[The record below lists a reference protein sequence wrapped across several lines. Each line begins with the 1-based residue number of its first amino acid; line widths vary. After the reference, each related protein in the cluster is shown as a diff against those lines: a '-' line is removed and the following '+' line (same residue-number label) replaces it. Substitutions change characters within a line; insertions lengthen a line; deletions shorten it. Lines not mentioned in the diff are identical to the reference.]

1 MHEMALM
8 DGVLN
13 AVRES
18 ARDRNLS
25 KINKIKLVVGKFSM
39 ALPDSLQFAFEV
51 LSQEEIFAGA
61 VLEIEERD
69 IVCQCRGCQL
79 QFEIDNTYRFV
90 CPGCE
95 SRQVEIISGRELYI
109 DCYEGEEAD
118 GTG

>member
-39 ALPDSLQFAFEV
+39 ALPDSLQFA
-51 LSQEEIFAGA
+51 L
-61 VLEIEERD
+61 R
-69 IVCQCRGCQL
+69 C
-79 QFEIDNTYRFV
+79 
-90 CPGCE
+90 
-95 SRQVEIISGRELYI
+95 
-109 DCYEGEEAD
+109 
-118 GTG
+118 